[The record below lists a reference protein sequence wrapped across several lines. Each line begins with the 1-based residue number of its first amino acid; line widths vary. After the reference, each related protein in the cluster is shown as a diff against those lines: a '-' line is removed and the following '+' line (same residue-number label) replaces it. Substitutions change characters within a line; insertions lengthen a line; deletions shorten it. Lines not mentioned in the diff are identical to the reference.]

1 MMKNDGV
8 MNEEEFEL
16 DEDDDFDIRTI
27 EDDE

>member
-1 MMKNDGV
+1 MKNDGV